1 MAGDDAEICE
11 IAAAEGKNT
20 FQVYILPSN
29 SITPAA
35 SAVNK
40 LTVRSRVLHY
50 DGQPVSSTSLVAGLS
65 DLLQWLEARQPCL
78 LIAHNAKAFDAKH
91 LVKAVTSSDL
101 LPKFSQVVLGF
112 SDTLPAFRQLFPDR
126 ASCSQEHLAQD
137 LLEKTYNAHSAL
149 DDVLILQEL
158 ASKYITDSTLLQHS
172 FTTSWVETY
181 TVFLGQK
188 KQNLKTLQPLIS
200 SKAVSKGMAEKIAA
214 SGLRLSH
221 IQLAFTRGGADGIS
235 KVLTEK
241 FSGRARITT
250 NKRILESISSF
261 FADK

>member
-1 MAGDDAEICE
+1 MKIPSLILAGDDAEICE

-40 LTVRSRVLHY
+40 LTVRSGVLHY
-50 DGQPVSSTSLVAGLS
+50 DGKPVSSTSLAAGLS

-78 LIAHNAKAFDAKH
+78 LMAHNAKAFDAKH

-126 ASCSQEHLAQD
+126 TSCSQEHLAQD
-137 LLEKTYNAHSAL
+137 LLERTDNAHSAL
-149 DDVLILQEL
+149 HDVLILQEL
-158 ASKYITDSTLLQHS
+158 AFKYITDSTLL
-172 FTTSWVETY
+172 
-181 TVFLGQK
+181 
-188 KQNLKTLQPLIS
+188 
-200 SKAVSKGMAEKIAA
+200 
-214 SGLRLSH
+214 
-221 IQLAFTRGGADGIS
+221 
-235 KVLTEK
+235 
-241 FSGRARITT
+241 
-250 NKRILESISSF
+250 
-261 FADK
+261 

>member
-40 LTVRSRVLHY
+40 LTVRSGVLHY
-50 DGQPVSSTSLVAGLS
+50 DGKPVSSTSLAAGLS
-65 DLLQWLEARQPCL
+65 DLLQWLEGRQPCL

-112 SDTLPAFRQLFPDR
+112 PDTLPAFRQLFPDR
-126 ASCSQEHLAQD
+126 ASHSQEHLAQD

-188 KQNLKTLQPLIS
+188 KQNLKTLPPLIS
-200 SKAVSKGMAEKIAA
+200 SKAV
-214 SGLRLSH
+214 
-221 IQLAFTRGGADGIS
+221 
-235 KVLTEK
+235 
-241 FSGRARITT
+241 
-250 NKRILESISSF
+250 
-261 FADK
+261 

>member
-1 MAGDDAEICE
+1 MLNYQVNCLQINKYKDQNCLTIKIPSLILAGDDAEICE

-40 LTVRSRVLHY
+40 LTVRSGVLHY
-50 DGQPVSSTSLVAGLS
+50 DGKPVSSTSLAAGLS

-126 ASCSQEHLAQD
+126 ASCSQEYLAQD
-137 LLEKTYNAHSAL
+137 LLERTYNAHSTL
-149 DDVLILQEL
+149 FHSSSYESWHPSISLTSLC
-158 ASKYITDSTLLQHS
+158 YSTALQHPGWRHRQCS
-172 FTTSWVETY
+172 
-181 TVFLGQK
+181 LPRRNK
-188 KQNLKTLQPLIS
+188 
-200 SKAVSKGMAEKIAA
+200 
-214 SGLRLSH
+214 
-221 IQLAFTRGGADGIS
+221 IS
-235 KVLTEK
+235 KPC
-241 FSGRARITT
+241 
-250 NKRILESISSF
+250 NHSS
-261 FADK
+261 AQKQCRNEWRRKQQLLA